1 MMKCKEKRGF
11 TAIEIA
17 VVATIIAILSLLV
30 IPLFRERSKQAK
42 IAAAYDDMQS
52 LGKAEQLAYAEC
64 NIYLRLQDLDN
75 TSTYEKAGTLDY
87 DTILPIAAWNR
98 FFVLPGASDAQIY
111 ANGERM
117 TLARNYKGPYAAH
130 NSSLMVQDLYNAGF
144 KMFSTDTGLS
154 SGLPGPVPYD
164 GKTYNAYDRYPVD
177 PWKGPF
183 IFFAEQETIINNK
196 NVTLSSVIYCLGP
209 DGLPGDGGDP
219 TNADN
224 FQRPEIWSASPL
236 GTGDDL
242 VYRF

>member
-64 NIYLRLQDLDN
+64 NIYLRLQDIDN
-75 TSTYEKAGTLDY
+75 TNTYDPSGIPVMGY
-87 DTILPIAAWNR
+87 DVDLPIAAWNR
-98 FFVLPGASDAQIY
+98 PLEND
-111 ANGERM
+111 ERK
-117 TLARNYKGPYAAH
+117 TLARNWKGPYAAH
-130 NSSLMVQDLYNAGF
+130 NSSELVGFLYTPFSG
-144 KMFSTDTGLS
+144 MFSNSPVGPG
-154 SGLPGPVPYD
+154 SGLRGPVFFD
-164 GKTYNAYDRYPVD
+164 GRDNPNDRYPVD

-183 IFFAEQETIINNK
+183 IYHAEEETFINGSK
-196 NVTLSSVIYCLGP
+196 VTLSNVIYCLGP
-209 DGLPGDGGDP
+209 NGIPGNTGVL
-219 TNADN
+219 TNADD
-224 FQRPEIWSASPL
+224 FQRWEKYSLSPL

-242 VYRF
+242 EYRF

>member
-1 MMKCKEKRGF
+1 MIKGKENRGF

-52 LGKAEQLAYAEC
+52 IGKAEQLAFAEC
-64 NIYLRLQDLDN
+64 NIYLRPQDLDN
-75 TSTYEKAGTLDY
+75 TSTYEKAGSLDY

-98 FFVLPGASDAQIY
+98 FFEAPTASDAQIY
-111 ANGERM
+111 ANAERM
-117 TLARNYKGPYAAH
+117 TLAKNWKGPYAAH
-130 NSSLMVQDLYNAGF
+130 NSYLNVNDLYNAGF
-144 KMFSTDTGLS
+144 RMFSVDIGAS

-164 GKTYNAYDRYPVD
+164 GKTYNGNDRYPVD

-183 IFFAEQETIINNK
+183 IYHAEEETIINTRK
-196 NVTLSSVIYCLGP
+196 VVLSNVIYCLGP
-209 DGLPGDGGDP
+209 DGLPGDAGDP

-224 FQRPEIWSASPL
+224 FQRPEKWSASPL